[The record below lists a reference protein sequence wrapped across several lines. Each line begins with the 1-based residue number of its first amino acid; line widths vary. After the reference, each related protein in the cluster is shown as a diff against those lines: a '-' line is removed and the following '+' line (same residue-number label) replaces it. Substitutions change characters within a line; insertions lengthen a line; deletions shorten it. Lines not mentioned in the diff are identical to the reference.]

1 MSIKSVTDKI
11 NSYKAVYL
19 EAQRNISAVKD
30 NKALNQEAKER
41 RANEIKNRYAPQV
54 EAAAE
59 RVLGEIES
67 TQAELRSDRQRAIRQ
82 GMEKAAE
89 IELVKRSIENGDYN
103 GDYVRDLLEIYAS
116 NPPMIEAI
124 RAAVKGS
131 DVPEIAELAVNIP
144 EDQTAKQIR
153 GLEKAAE
160 KIRIAPK
167 LGDSIHRDDW
177 TAALWQNGTAIDS
190 LVTYL
195 LGLEDFN

>member
-19 EAQRNISAVKD
+19 EAQRNISAVKENRD
-30 NKALNQEAKER
+30 LNQEAKER
-41 RANEIKNRYAPQV
+41 RAGEIKNRYAPQV

-89 IELVKRSIENGDYN
+89 IELVKRGIESGDYN
-103 GDYVRDLLEIYAS
+103 ADYVRDLLEIYRH

-144 EDQTAKQIR
+144 EDQTAKQIK

-177 TAALWQNGTAIDS
+177 GASLWQNGTAIDS